1 MNESQNTSDL
11 KQKAIELAHNYL
23 IIDTHIDVPYRL
35 QIDNEDISKKTKRGH
50 FDYERAKEGGL
61 DAVFMAVYIPA
72 DFEQKG
78 GGKKFAEGLISN
90 VNEIIN
96 KNPDKFSAASLSEEI
111 KMNFGT
117 NKISVLMGMENG
129 TGLEDDINNV
139 EYFFNKGVRYI
150 TLTHSKCNRICDS
163 SYDEERKWNGL
174 SAFGEKVIAEMNR
187 LGMIIDI
194 SHVSDSAFYDI
205 LKLSKAPVVATHSSC
220 RHFTPDWERNM
231 SDEMIKS
238 LVENNGIIMINFGS
252 IFIDSD
258 FRKRSDQTHIEL
270 VQFLKDKNIKYGDTS
285 ARNLVDEYFRINNL
299 KNVSVEQVADH
310 FDHVI
315 KLVGIDYV
323 GIGSDYDGVRFM
335 PRGLDDVS
343 MYPNLIF
350 ELLKRGYSDEDIKK
364 ICSKNFLR
372 VWDEIN
378 NVGIELNKG

>member
-258 FRKRSDQTHIEL
+258 FRKRSDQTHKEL

-350 ELLKRGYSDEDIKK
+350 ELLKRGYSDEDIEK

-378 NVGIELNKG
+378 KVGIELNKG